1 MYQYNIIS
9 CPPYNNKGELIGEEE
24 GQLTWWDD
32 ARSKY
37 SDDVANFT
45 NSKEVE
51 LGYPWRGSSEEKAR
65 RLLEK
70 AYIEKESFKGRKEK
84 ISTTLRTCMVNM

>member
-9 CPPYNNKGELIGEEE
+9 CPPYNNKGELIGE

-51 LGYPWRGSSEEKAR
+51 LGYPWRGSSAEGKKRKVGDVSEEKVV
-65 RLLEK
+65 K
-70 AYIEKESFKGRKEK
+70 AIMKKKMEN
-84 ISTTLRTCMVNM
+84 L